1 MKAHDLANLLLDEEN
16 VEVMFQD
23 PNSGGG
29 PFSVSSADYKVA
41 AKGEFPKNF
50 GMPKGF
56 EYIMLES

>member
-1 MKAHDLANLLLDEEN
+1 MKAHDLANLLLAEKN

-29 PFSVSSADYKVA
+29 PFSVGSAEFKIAD
-41 AKGEFPKNF
+41 KGDFPKNF

-56 EYIMLES
+56 KYIILEN